1 MKFSTSSILAIV
13 ALSAATQQSD
23 AFSMQSH
30 SLTSF
35 GLQTASQPTAA
46 MRSSPMMIL
55 SNTAITALQ
64 AATLD
69 PASEQET
76 EVQRLKAMAAKLRAE
91 AAELEFQQASERTKF
106 TEKIFQEFD
115 ANNDGDVTLDE
126 LKAALEHTFKMEIAD
141 ERVEILMKDFDK
153 SGDGKLQI
161 DEMVSVEQFR
171 NRLEYLARDEK
182 REKSKAT
189 RSAAKSAEVSEL
201 IEAQLALIND
211 RPPTG
216 TDKAISVLP
225 YLFPLMDGLLFGQ
238 FLLKDASNPVV
249 GVVAAI
255 YVLYRSIPF
264 SGVLTFFGLSAGSN
278 NLSLNRLVRYNMQQA
293 IYLDFAL
300 FVPGVVGAITAAAS
314 SGLFGYQLP
323 LGIAEIGSDVV
334 FLTLLA
340 TLFYSTVS
348 SLLGA
353 EPNKIPLISDAVN
366 KRLPSID
373 RSMFDSEGRF
383 VPPQLEEKED
393 NDKEKKDETQE

>member
-13 ALSAATQQSD
+13 ALSAATQQSN

-30 SLTSF
+30 SQTSF
-35 GLQTASQPTAA
+35 GLRTAPQPTA
-46 MRSSPMMIL
+46 MRSSPMM
-55 SNTAITALQ
+55 SRSKTAITALQ
-64 AATLD
+64 ATPDAT
-69 PASEQET
+69 SEQEN

-91 AAELEFQQASERTKF
+91 AADLESQQASERAKF
-106 TEKIFQEFD
+106 TQKVFQEFD
-115 ANNDGDVTLDE
+115 ANNDGDVTLEE
-126 LKAALEHTFKMEIAD
+126 LKSALERIFKMEIAD
-141 ERVEILMKDFDK
+141 ERVEMLMKDFDK

-171 NRLEYLARDEK
+171 NRLEYLAQDEK
-182 REKSKAT
+182 RKANEAT

-201 IEAQLALIND
+201 IESQMALIND

-225 YLFPLMDGLLFGQ
+225 YLFPLMDGLMFGQ
-238 FLLKDASNPVV
+238 FLLQDANNPVF

-255 YVLYRSIPF
+255 YTLYRSIPL
-264 SGVLTFFGLSAGSN
+264 SGFLTFFALSAGSN

-293 IYLDFAL
+293 IYLDVAL
-300 FVPGVVGAITAAAS
+300 FIPGLLGAIGAAAS
-314 SGLFGYQLP
+314 NGLGLQLP
-323 LGIAEIGSDVV
+323 AGIAEIGSDAV

-340 TLFYSTVS
+340 TLAYSTVS

-353 EPNKIPLISDAVN
+353 EPDKLPLISNAVN

-373 RSMFDSEGRF
+373 ISMFDSEGRF
-383 VPPQLEEKED
+383 VPPQMEEKKDDE
-393 NDKEKKDETQE
+393 KEKKD

>member
-1 MKFSTSSILAIV
+1 MKFSTSSIFAIA

-30 SLTSF
+30 SRTSF
-35 GLQTASQPTAA
+35 GLRTAPQPTA
-46 MRSSPMMIL
+46 MRSSPMMII

-64 AATLD
+64 AALD
-69 PASEQET
+69 NTSEQET
-76 EVQRLKAMAAKLRAE
+76 EVQRLKAMAANLRAE
-91 AAELEFQQASERTKF
+91 AAELESQQASERTKF

-115 ANNDGDVTLDE
+115 ANNDGDVTFDE
-126 LKAALEHTFKMEIAD
+126 LKAALERTFEMEIAD
-141 ERVEILMKDFDK
+141 ERVETLMKDFDK

-161 DEMVSVEQFR
+161 DEMASVEQFR
-171 NRLEYLARDEK
+171 NRLEYLVQDEK
-182 REKSKAT
+182 RKTNEAT
-189 RSAAKSAEVSEL
+189 RSAAKSAEVSDL
-201 IEAQLALIND
+201 IESQLALIND

-225 YLFPLMDGLLFGQ
+225 YLFPLMDGLMFGQ
-238 FLLKDASNPVV
+238 FLLKDASNPVF

-293 IYLDFAL
+293 IYLDIAL
-300 FVPGVVGAITAAAS
+300 FIPAVVGAITAAAS
-314 SGLFGYQLP
+314 SSLFGYQLP
-323 LGIAEIGSDVV
+323 PGIAEIGSDAV

-340 TLFYSTVS
+340 TLAYSTIS

-353 EPNKIPLISDAVN
+353 EPDKIPFISDAVN
-366 KRLPSID
+366 KRVPSID
-373 RSMFDSEGRF
+373 ISMFDSEGRF
-383 VPPQLEEKED
+383 TPPQLEEKD
-393 NDKEKKDETQE
+393 DDDKEKKD